1 MVRNKMINM
10 KKITNILSAIFL
22 LIGAASCSS
31 EAPFSEGEQIGEGR
45 LLSSAL
51 SVELK
56 TDEKLVRATPVPDVN
71 DFTVDFLKA
80 DDLSQSVK
88 SFEYGSMP
96 EVVTLPVGDYIVKAY
111 YGGDYGEGNNAAFD
125 KPYYLGQSE
134 RFSIEKDK
142 IKDNIGTIECK
153 LSNVKV
159 TILFDESLA
168 NVMSDNSKVS
178 VTVGSSGSLDF
189 DKYESRSGFFAYDEG
204 STTLAAV
211 FSGVVD
217 GDSTSETKTYDTVQP
232 GVHYRITFKL
242 HAADPN
248 DPGDIN
254 PGDPGNEIKIDAG
267 IQLEDQTGGSGV
279 DVGVGDDE
287 DIYMK
292 DDRYPEEE
300 DPEPDPGPDEP
311 TPDEPGNGPTV
322 TAEDPINLEEWNL
335 VPKEIDEEHPYNC
348 VLNVHSDTGV
358 TGFTVEIDSPK
369 LTNDVLT
376 GVGLSS
382 KFDLIS
388 CLTAEGVDV
397 EEGLIGLSLPVKDQV
412 KGQNDVRFDVSQ
424 FMSLLGIYGA
434 ADHKFILTIIDAGG
448 KTVTELKLRTE

>member
-1 MVRNKMINM
+1 M
-10 KKITNILSAIFL
+10 KKITNILLAITL
-22 LIGAASCSS
+22 LIGVASCSS
-31 EAPFSEGEQIGEGR
+31 EAPFSGEEQKGEGR

-71 DFTVDFLKA
+71 DFIVDFLKA

-111 YGGDYGEGNNAAFD
+111 YGGDYGEGKNAAFD

-142 IKDNIGTIECK
+142 IKDNIGTVECK

-159 TILFDESLA
+159 SIFFDDSLRHA
-168 NVMSDNSKVS
+168 LDNKDNATVS
-178 VTVGSSGSLDF
+178 VNVGESGALVFKPTTND
-189 DKYESRSGFFAYDEG
+189 SGFFAFDEG
-204 STTLAAV
+204 STTLVAV

-217 GDSTSETKTYDTVQP
+217 GDSTVETKTYDNVQP

-242 HAADPN
+242 HTADPN

-279 DVGVGDDE
+279 DVGVGDD
-287 DIYMK
+287 DPIYMD
-292 DDRYPEEE
+292 DDRYPKED
-300 DPEPDPGPDEP
+300 DPEPGPGPDDP
-311 TPDEPGNGPTV
+311 TPDEPGPTV
-322 TAEDPINLEEWNL
+322 NAESPIDLDKVNE
-335 VPKEIDEEHPYNC
+335 VGASSHV
-348 VLNVHSDTGV
+348 VLNFESVSES
-358 TGFTVEIDSPK
+358 GFTTFEVDIISDD
-369 LTNDVLT
+369 LTDDELK
-376 GVGLSS
+376 GVGLAAHLDLIDPGELLGALQGLGILSES
-382 KFDLIS
+382 QETVRGEKKVKFDI
-388 CLTAEGVDV
+388 
-397 EEGLIGLSLPVKDQV
+397 
-412 KGQNDVRFDVSQ
+412 SQ
-424 FMSLLGIYGA
+424 FMTPLSLFKGEHHFVIKV
-434 ADHKFILTIIDAGG
+434 ADSTGEKI
-448 KTVTELKLRTE
+448 VTLKLKI

>member
-1 MVRNKMINM
+1 M
-10 KKITNILSAIFL
+10 
-22 LIGAASCSS
+22 
-31 EAPFSEGEQIGEGR
+31 GEGR

-71 DFTVDFLKA
+71 DFTVDFLNA
-80 DDLSQSVK
+80 DDLTEVVK

-111 YGGDYGEGNNAAFD
+111 FGGNYGEGNNAAFD
-125 KPYYLGQSE
+125 KSYYLGQSE

-168 NVMSDNSKVS
+168 NVMSDDSKVS
-178 VTVGSSGSLDF
+178 VTVGRSGSLEF
-189 DKYESRSGFFAYDEG
+189 DKNESRSGFFAFDEG
-204 STTLAAV
+204 STTLVAV

-217 GDSTSETKTYDTVQP
+217 GDPTVETKTYDNVQP

-242 HAADPN
+242 HTADPN

-267 IQLEDQTGGSGV
+267 IQLEDQTGGNGV
-279 DVGVGDDE
+279 DVGVGDD
-287 DIYMK
+287 DPIYMD

-300 DPEPDPGPDEP
+300 DPEPGPGPDDP

-322 TAEDPINLEEWNL
+322 TAEDPINLDDWNL
-335 VPKEIDEEHPYNC
+335 AFEGLNC

-397 EEGLIGLSLPVKDQV
+397 EEGLIGLNLPVKDQV
-412 KGQNDVRFDVSQ
+412 KGNKDVKFDVSA
-424 FMSLLGIYGA
+424 FMGLLGIYGA
-434 ADHKFILTIIDAGG
+434 ADHKFILTITDAGG